1 MECWRNA
8 RSKKINQ
15 TVLFFPILQY
25 SITPSL
31 HFHNGDLRIHNSTYF
46 FKRFSSHYQR
56 QRSSRKKIDHGKR
69 VL

>member
-25 SITPSL
+25 SSTPVLHYSITPFSQWGL
-31 HFHNGDLRIHNSTYF
+31 EDTQFHLLFQTVFQPLSAAE
-46 FKRFSSHYQR
+46 
-56 QRSSRKKIDHGKR
+56 
-69 VL
+69 VLQEKD